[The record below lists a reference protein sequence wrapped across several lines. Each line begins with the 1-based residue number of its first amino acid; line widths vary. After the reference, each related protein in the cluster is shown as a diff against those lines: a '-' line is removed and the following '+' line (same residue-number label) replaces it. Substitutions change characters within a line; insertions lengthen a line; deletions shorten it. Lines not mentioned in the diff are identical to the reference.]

1 MPTRRALTL
10 ISLGVEGGGLFS
22 VCLFV
27 SLFVFR
33 FLFLFKRCA
42 GSQKE
47 RRVEN
52 HSVLRGEVWLL
63 ACCGGSAVCATVADV
78 SSWGD

>member
-10 ISLGVEGGGLFS
+10 ISHGVEGGGAVF
-22 VCLFV
+22 CLFV

-33 FLFLFKRCA
+33 FHFLFKPCA
-42 GSQKE
+42 GCQKE